1 LNVFLCVKAI
11 QRRPITAS
19 HNFSSQGIRNGISA
33 PPTQSVPPMNGRTAI
48 PSPLWNSQSPHIG
61 PQTNLSMPPPHMQQQ
76 PPSPSWNNSSIPHGF
91 PATSYMFYI

>member
-1 LNVFLCVKAI
+1 MQAI

-33 PPTQSVPPMNGRTAI
+33 PPSTQSVPPMNGRTAI
-48 PSPLWNSQSPHIG
+48 PSPLWNSQSPLIG

-76 PPSPSWNNSSIPHGF
+76 PPSPSWNTSSIPHGF
-91 PATSYMFYI
+91 PATSYVFKSILK